1 MGTLIADAS
10 KAESSIANPAGIGS
24 VQNGACGII
33 TINGGII
40 NATGQVRGSGIGGSY
55 RGAGGTITINGGV
68 VIANTSGDATGI
80 GGGTFSASGNITI
93 TGGDV
98 TATGGTRS
106 AGIGGS
112 QYGRDGNITITG
124 GKVTATGGSSG
135 IGVGYNGSGCTFST
149 GDNGNAFIV
158 ASSISDKSDKNN
170 WSGIIF
176 EGNNGQ
182 VYGNQTLSEDVE
194 VPSGKTLTIPESV
207 TLTIPE
213 VVTLTDN
220 GTITGSGAIDG
231 SGQIMGNGTIENSIT
246 VDSSITIADT
256 VKYQRLSSVTISFN
270 TTDSTAEYGSTITIT
285 ATAAKTTTRANS
297 ARATVNTVEFFVNG
311 TSLGTA
317 QVSGNTATLNSV
329 ILSEGNG
336 WKIGSNT
343 VTAEFGGSDYLREAT
358 GTGNFTVTAVKLQK
372 PGNLQWDSTT
382 PGKATWSEVINASG
396 YSIQLYKDGSA
407 QGNAV
412 SVTGTEHTFDNI
424 TTAGSYTFKVK
435 ATNSADIYTDSD
447 ETESDKLFTVS
458 FDTDG
463 AGTVNMQLVADG
475 GKVTE
480 PDALTKTGFT
490 FMGWYSDSSLEESCE
505 WDFSNAV
512 SEPTTLYAKWLSSN
526 AGVTAV
532 SVDGKA
538 GEIKGTD
545 ISVELPHNTTPPT
558 EGSKITIQTAGGA
571 SVSALTTNDNGE
583 TWTFTVTAEDGNT
596 KETYTIH
603 VSVSKTHTFGDWQPG
618 ADNHYKECVCG
629 ERMEEAHN
637 APDDGDCLTAVKC
650 TVCNYETKAAEASHS
665 FTSYTSD
672 GNATCT
678 ADGTETAKCNHSGC
692 NQADTRTETGSKLEH
707 SYRSVVT
714 PPTCTEKGYTTH
726 TCTRCGYSYQD
737 SHTDVDGH
745 TFGGWTQI
753 SSPTCTDNGA
763 KKRTCQSLFKI
774 F

>member
-1 MGTLIADAS
+1 
-10 KAESSIANPAGIGS
+10 
-24 VQNGACGII
+24 
-33 TINGGII
+33 
-40 NATGQVRGSGIGGSY
+40 
-55 RGAGGTITINGGV
+55 
-68 VIANTSGDATGI
+68 
-80 GGGTFSASGNITI
+80 
-93 TGGDV
+93 
-98 TATGGTRS
+98 
-106 AGIGGS
+106 
-112 QYGRDGNITITG
+112 
-124 GKVTATGGSSG
+124 
-135 IGVGYNGSGCTFST
+135 
-149 GDNGNAFIV
+149 
-158 ASSISDKSDKNN
+158 
-170 WSGIIF
+170 
-176 EGNNGQ
+176 
-182 VYGNQTLSEDVE
+182 
-194 VPSGKTLTIPESV
+194 
-207 TLTIPE
+207 
-213 VVTLTDN
+213 
-220 GTITGSGAIDG
+220 
-231 SGQIMGNGTIENSIT
+231 
-246 VDSSITIADT
+246 
-256 VKYQRLSSVTISFN
+256 
-270 TTDSTAEYGSTITIT
+270 
-285 ATAAKTTTRANS
+285 
-297 ARATVNTVEFFVNG
+297 
-311 TSLGTA
+311 
-317 QVSGNTATLNSV
+317 
-329 ILSEGNG
+329 
-336 WKIGSNT
+336 
-343 VTAEFGGSDYLREAT
+343 
-358 GTGNFTVTAVKLQK
+358 
-372 PGNLQWDSTT
+372 
-382 PGKATWSEVINASG
+382 
-396 YSIQLYKDGSA
+396 
-407 QGNAV
+407 
-412 SVTGTEHTFDNI
+412 
-424 TTAGSYTFKVK
+424 
-435 ATNSADIYTDSD
+435 
-447 ETESDKLFTVS
+447 
-458 FDTDG
+458 
-463 AGTVNMQLVADG
+463 MQLVADG

-603 VSVSKTHTFGDWQPG
+603 VSGSKTHTFGDWQPG

-753 SSPTCTDNGA
+753 SSPICTDNGA
-763 KKRTCQSLFKI
+763 KKRTCQKCGYTETEDITSNGHQWEDYFTIDKAATCTSDGSRSIHCKNCDVVKDSEVISKTEHSYGNLIAEKPATHTATGMKAHYICSQCGGYFDENKKTCQC
-774 F
+774 